1 MRTISTGVLLAA
13 AVLIPASSASASRHC
28 SPLHGGF
35 ETHIVAYD
43 VITCS
48 IAHKI
53 VNQWH
58 YRAVT
63 KGQGPGN
70 KNIGDF
76 RCRSKATDAEHVNV
90 VCRHKDF
97 AKQKVTFYAGP

>member
-13 AVLIPASSASASRHC
+13 ALLIPASAASASSHC

-35 ETHIVAYD
+35 ETHIVAYGFNCT
-43 VITCS
+43 V
-48 IAHKI
+48 AHKI
-53 VNQWH
+53 VNLWH
-58 YRAVT
+58 YKAVT

-70 KNIGDF
+70 KTVGDF

-90 VCRHKDF
+90 VCRHKEF
-97 AKQKVTFYAGP
+97 TSQKVTFFAGP

>member
-1 MRTISTGVLLAA
+1 MRSFSLAVLVGA
-13 AVLIPASSASASRHC
+13 AVLIPASVAPAKLSC

-35 ETHIVAYD
+35 ETHIKAYGTL
-43 VITCS
+43 TCR

-53 VNQWH
+53 VNEWH

-70 KNIGDF
+70 KNVGDF

-90 VCRHKDF
+90 TCRHKEN
-97 AKQKVTFYAGP
+97 QGQYVTF